1 MSNNHFTDVAAPPFM
16 QPVVLNILS
25 VDDDEID
32 RLRLKKLCR
41 KAGME
46 AEFFEAANLDEMSL
60 LLDREQFD
68 LVFLDH
74 NLGMDTGLDALK
86 LLLTHEEQVQA
97 VPIML
102 TSVTSYSIA
111 VEAMR
116 RGCADYIVKEELST
130 DALIKSIASAI
141 ERRALY
147 GQLSSARASEKELKR
162 IFQRFIVGCGPDLRL
177 LLSRTLAGVRV
188 VKSQARQDDSV
199 PPSVLSDVSMLER
212 SCKDLVAFMDDL
224 DSVIEDT
231 RHVTARVSP
240 NLLQ

>member
-1 MSNNHFTDVAAPPFM
+1 MSNTQFSNRGVPPVL
-16 QPVVLNILS
+16 QPVNLNILS

-32 RLRLKKLCR
+32 RLRLNKLCR
-41 KAGME
+41 KAGMT
-46 AEFFEAANLDEMSL
+46 AEFHEAATLEEMRQRLD
-60 LLDREQFD
+60 DEQFD

-74 NLGMDTGLDALK
+74 NLGMETGLDALR
-86 LLLTHEEQVQA
+86 LLVSHEDQVQA

-102 TSVTSYSIA
+102 TSATNYHIA

-116 RGCADYIVKEELST
+116 RGCADYIVKDELTT
-130 DALIKSIASAI
+130 DSLMKSIASAL

-147 GQLSSARASEKELKR
+147 GQLSSARASEKELRR

-188 VKSQARQDDSV
+188 IKSQARQDGSL
-199 PPSVLSDVSMLER
+199 PPPILSDVSMLER
-212 SCKDLVAFMDDL
+212 SCKDLVVFMDDL
-224 DSVIEDT
+224 DSVIDDT
-231 RHVTARVSP
+231 REFTAKVSP

>member
-1 MSNNHFTDVAAPPFM
+1 MNNNHFTDVAAPPFM

>member
-1 MSNNHFTDVAAPPFM
+1 MSNNYSKDVAAPPFM
-16 QPVVLNILS
+16 RPVVLNILS

-32 RLRLKKLCR
+32 RLRLRKLCR

-46 AEFFEAANLDEMSL
+46 AEFFEAATLGEMRR
-60 LLDREQFD
+60 LLDQEQFD

-86 LLLTHEEQVQA
+86 LLLTHEDQVQA

-102 TSVTSYSIA
+102 TSVTSYTIA

-147 GQLSSARASEKELKR
+147 GQLSSARASEKELRR
-162 IFQRFIVGCGPDLRL
+162 IFQRFIVSCGPDLRL

-224 DSVIEDT
+224 DSVIEVT
-231 RHVTARVSP
+231 REVTARVSP
-240 NLLQ
+240 TLIQ

>member
-1 MSNNHFTDVAAPPFM
+1 MRNNQFPNKGAPPVL
-16 QPVVLNILS
+16 QAVNLNILS
-25 VDDDEID
+25 VDDDEVD
-32 RLRLKKLCR
+32 RLRLNKLCR
-41 KAGME
+41 KAGMT
-46 AEFFEAANLDEMSL
+46 AEFHEAANLDEMRQQ
-60 LLDREQFD
+60 LDTEQFD

-86 LLLTHEEQVQA
+86 QLVTHEDQVQA

-102 TSVTSYSIA
+102 TSATNYHIA

-116 RGCADYIVKEELST
+116 RGCADYIVKDELTT
-130 DALIKSIASAI
+130 DSLMKSIASAL

-177 LLSRTLAGVRV
+177 LLRRTLAGVRV
-188 VKSQARQDDSV
+188 IKSQARQDGGV
-199 PPSVLSDVSMLER
+199 PPAVLSDVSMLER
-212 SCKDLVAFMDDL
+212 SCKDLVVFMDDL

-231 RHVTARVSP
+231 REFTAKASP

>member
-1 MSNNHFTDVAAPPFM
+1 MSNNRFQKVTAPPFM
-16 QPVVLNILS
+16 PPVILNILS

-46 AEFFEAANLDEMSL
+46 AEFFEAANLEEMRK
-60 LLDREQFD
+60 LLDKEQYD

-86 LLLTHEEQVQA
+86 LLLSHEEQVQA

-102 TSVTSYSIA
+102 TSVTSYQTA

-116 RGCADYIVKEELST
+116 RGCSDYIVKEELSM

-147 GQLSSARASEKELKR
+147 GQLSSAKASEKELKR

-177 LLSRTLAGVRV
+177 LLSRTLAGVRI
-188 VKSQARQDDSV
+188 VKSQARQDDSFS
-199 PPSVLSDVSMLER
+199 PAVLSDVSMLER

-231 RHVTARVSP
+231 REVTARVSP
-240 NLLQ
+240 TLLQ

>member
-46 AEFFEAANLDEMSL
+46 AEVFEAANLDEMSL

>member
-1 MSNNHFTDVAAPPFM
+1 MRNNQFSNKGAPPVL
-16 QPVVLNILS
+16 QPVNLNILS

-32 RLRLKKLCR
+32 RLRLNKLCR
-41 KAGME
+41 KAGIT
-46 AEFFEAANLDEMSL
+46 AEFHEAANLDEMRKQ
-60 LLDREQFD
+60 LDMEQFD

-74 NLGMDTGLDALK
+74 NLGMDTGLDALRP
-86 LLLTHEEQVQA
+86 LVSHEDQVQA

-102 TSVTSYSIA
+102 TSATNYHIA

-116 RGCADYIVKEELST
+116 RGCADYIVKDELTT
-130 DALIKSIASAI
+130 DSLMKSIASAI

-147 GQLSSARASEKELKR
+147 GQLSSAKASEKELKR

-188 VKSQARQDDSV
+188 IKSQARQDGSV
-199 PPSVLSDVSMLER
+199 PPAMLSDVSMLER
-212 SCKDLVAFMDDL
+212 SCKDLVVFMDDL
-224 DSVIEDT
+224 DSVIDDT
-231 RHVTARVSP
+231 REFTARTSP

>member
-1 MSNNHFTDVAAPPFM
+1 MRNTQFSDMAAPPAL

-32 RLRLKKLCR
+32 RLRLNKLCR
-41 KAGME
+41 KTGMK
-46 AEFFEAANLDEMSL
+46 AEFFEAANLQEMRQH
-60 LLDREQFD
+60 LDKEQFD

-86 LLLTHEEQVQA
+86 LLLAHEEQVQA

-102 TSVTSYSIA
+102 TSATSYQIA

-116 RGCADYIVKEELST
+116 RGCADYIVKDQLT
-130 DALIKSIASAI
+130 PDALIKSIASAI

-147 GQLSSARASEKELKR
+147 GQLSSARASEQELKR
-162 IFQRFIVGCGPDLRL
+162 IFKRFLVGCGPDLRL

-199 PPSVLSDVSMLER
+199 PPSMLSDVSLLER
-212 SCKDLVAFMDDL
+212 SCKDLVVFMDDL
-224 DSVIEDT
+224 ESVIRETRQLTAQDT
-231 RHVTARVSP
+231 TK
-240 NLLQ
+240 LLQ

>member
-1 MSNNHFTDVAAPPFM
+1 MSDNGFPEVTAPPFM
-16 QPVVLNILS
+16 QPVILNILS

-46 AEFFEAANLDEMSL
+46 AEFFEAASLDEMRRQ
-60 LLDREQFD
+60 LDQEQYD

-86 LLLTHEEQVQA
+86 LLLTHEDQVQA

-102 TSVTSYSIA
+102 TSVTSYQTA

-116 RGCADYIVKEELST
+116 RGCADYIVKEELSV

-147 GQLSSARASEKELKR
+147 GQLSSARASEKELRR

-188 VKSQARQDDSV
+188 VKSQARQDDSFS
-199 PPSVLSDVSMLER
+199 PSVLADVTMLER

-224 DSVIEDT
+224 DSVIDDT
-231 RHVTARVSP
+231 REVTARVSP

>member
-1 MSNNHFTDVAAPPFM
+1 MSNDHLPEMKAPPFM
-16 QPVVLNILS
+16 QPVILNILS

-32 RLRLKKLCR
+32 RLRLRKLCR

-46 AEFFEAANLDEMSL
+46 AEFFEAANLDEMRQQ
-60 LLDREQFD
+60 LDKEQYD

-102 TSVTSYSIA
+102 TSVTSYQTA
-111 VEAMR
+111 VKAMR
-116 RGCADYIVKEELST
+116 RGCADYIVKEELSV

-188 VKSQARQDDSV
+188 VKSQARQDDVV
-199 PPSVLSDVSMLER
+199 PPSVLADVSMLER
-212 SCKDLVAFMDDL
+212 SCRDLVAFMDDL

-231 RHVTARVSP
+231 RAVTARATP

>member
-1 MSNNHFTDVAAPPFM
+1 MSNDPLSEMATPPFM
-16 QPVVLNILS
+16 QPVILNILS

-46 AEFFEAANLDEMSL
+46 AAFFEAANLDEMRQ
-60 LLDREQFD
+60 LLDQEQYD

-86 LLLTHEEQVQA
+86 LLLTHEDQVQA

-102 TSVTSYSIA
+102 TSVTSYQTA

-116 RGCADYIVKEELST
+116 RGCADYIVKEELSV
-130 DALIKSIASAI
+130 DALIKSIASSI

-147 GQLSSARASEKELKR
+147 GQLSSARASENELRR

-199 PPSVLSDVSMLER
+199 SPTLLSDMSLLER
-212 SCKDLVAFMDDL
+212 GCKDLVAFMDDL

-231 RHVTARVSP
+231 RDVTARVSP